1 MQNVLTNDEKKYLLN
16 SIRAIKDFPKPGVI
30 FRDITTLLNNKE
42 AFNFL
47 MDHLENRYKSY
58 NLDFISGIESRGF
71 IFGAA
76 LAYKLN
82 KGFVPV
88 RKPGKLPW
96 DKISESYDLEYGEDS
111 IEIHEDAIEPG
122 EKVVIVDDLLAT
134 GGTSKACLKLV
145 ESLKGEVSSLVF
157 LAELEK
163 LGGRKTLKGQK
174 VYSIIT
180 Y

>member
-1 MQNVLTNDEKKYLLN
+1 MELKDT
-16 SIRAIKDFPKPGVI
+16 IRAIEDYPKEGVI
-30 FRDITTLLNNKE
+30 FRDITTLLKDKD
-42 AFNFL
+42 AFK
-47 MDHLENRYKSY
+47 KSV
-58 NLDFISGIESRGF
+58 DEMAAKIDDDVDKIIGIEARGF

-82 KGFVPV
+82 KGFIPV

-145 ESLKGEVSSLVF
+145 RSLGGEVSSLVF
-157 LAELEK
+157 LAELEGLK
-163 LGGRKTLKGQK
+163 ARDELKGEK
-174 VYSIIT
+174 VHSVIRY
-180 Y
+180 